1 MRQRVPAWT
10 LLNAP
15 FVLSAFIDGGR
26 FKDWHDPLATDTQNT
41 RTLGGYGVGLNLTRR
56 DDFQLRLDVAHRIN
70 RSPLPGSDNSMT
82 RAWASLQK
90 WF

>member
-1 MRQRVPAWT
+1 VPAWT

-15 FVLSAFIDGGR
+15 FVLSAFVDGGR
-26 FKDWHDPLATDTQNT
+26 YKNWHDPLTGPNPDTNNV
-41 RTLGGYGVGLNLTRR
+41 RTLGGYGLGLNLTSR
-56 DDFQLRLDVAHRIN
+56 DDFQFRLDVAHRIN
-70 RSPLPGSDNSMT
+70 KTDLLGSDNRET